1 MSDEA
6 VTSSGAER
14 NLDSATGGSPAAAP
28 AWWNGKKLDTT
39 AFCREYLK
47 GHDIRCINGAFFTPD
62 GYCQTEDIKAE
73 IYGLIKDCV
82 RSFPAQTAGH
92 IVENLKIEAKSK
104 ALLVDGKA
112 LQIEVIE
119 PVEARI
125 ARGDD
130 SDVFHRILLLIFC
143 GAPAKAAGAL
153 RALYIMMGI

>member
-1 MSDEA
+1 MVLRMA
-6 VTSSGAER
+6 QPP
-14 NLDSATGGSPAAAP
+14 LLP
-28 AWWNGKKLDTT
+28 
-39 AFCREYLK
+39 
-47 GHDIRCINGAFFTPD
+47 
-62 GYCQTEDIKAE
+62 
-73 IYGLIKDCV
+73 
-82 RSFPAQTAGH
+82 FP
-92 IVENLKIEAKSK
+92 K

-112 LQIEVIE
+112 LHIEVIE

>member
-1 MSDEA
+1 MDVGPWVGDKA
-6 VTSSGAER
+6 QPLVKA
-14 NLDSATGGSPAAAP
+14 LPAPGYRVLRRIDLQHHRVSLRQELTQCPAAP
-28 AWWNGKKLDTT
+28 ALAPQLRG
-39 AFCREYLK
+39 
-47 GHDIRCINGAFFTPD
+47 D
-62 GYCQTEDIKAE
+62 GEMLHIAEAGPGPPHQQPHPCLPLTEQVAVV
-73 IYGLIKDCV
+73 L
-82 RSFPAQTAGH
+82 RMAQH
-92 IVENLKIEAKSK
+92 PLLPLPK

-112 LQIEVIE
+112 LHIEVIE